1 MRVITWC
8 ILLLLIG
15 CKHEDPPFDSK
26 KIEGR
31 WIVSEAK
38 RKHRPTQT
46 IEGAIISITHDQL
59 SHNLFGTD
67 TAYQI
72 TWGKNFMLADTTHYF
87 IEANL
92 DSILILNVNLLKYP
106 FRITLKKLK
115 DDQTE
120 EY

>member
-1 MRVITWC
+1 MRVIVWG
-8 ILLLLIG
+8 ILLLWIG
-15 CKHEDPPFDSK
+15 CKHDDPPFDSK

-38 RKHRPTQT
+38 RKYRPTQT
-46 IEGAIISITHDQL
+46 IEGAILSISHDTL

-67 TAYQI
+67 TSLQI
-72 TWGKNFMLADTTHYF
+72 SWGKNFMLADTTHYF
-87 IEANL
+87 IEASL
-92 DSILILNVNLLKYP
+92 DSILILNVSLQKYP

-115 DDQTE
+115 DNQTE